1 VGPVFEPSSIDFES
15 GDRDKNRERLLKE
28 ENDMATFLYS
38 RCARVGSLA
47 LMITGIAAAR
57 AEDAS
62 KSATSSQ
69 ALHTAQ
75 KCDQT
80 LSLEQLA
87 AFKAPKANK
96 RYKVAY
102 SMVSLAGYFYQA
114 TAYGATKAAEDAGVD
129 LTLNAAQGF
138 ASQAQQ
144 ITNVRN
150 QLSRNIDGLVI
161 NPVDVNGSVAAVEAA
176 AEKNVPVVS
185 IGSLT
190 NTAKAI
196 RIVQDDYTQGEAAAE
211 YIASKLPDGG
221 SGVVMGGPANAT
233 WALRRVAGFQDELKK
248 HPNLV
253 ISTVTNEN
261 VDPAEGLVKFS
272 DAVRVHPKVDWIY
285 STYNLL
291 LPPGTV
297 PSNFSKAL
305 YVAGGLDE
313 LTISA
318 LKNAT
323 ASAILPDYPVSEG
336 YLGVAYLVRKL
347 NGEELPSI
355 TCLPNGIVTSSNLES
370 AAIQSQNLFPAGWK
384 AAGH

>member
-1 VGPVFEPSSIDFES
+1 MGPS
-15 GDRDKNRERLLKE
+15 
-28 ENDMATFLYS
+28 LYR
-38 RCARVGSLA
+38 RCARASSLA
-47 LMITGIAAAR
+47 LMMTGIAAAR

-62 KSATSSQ
+62 TSATSSA

-96 RYKVAY
+96 RYKIAY

-150 QLSRNIDGLVI
+150 QLSRNIEGLVI

-176 AEKNVPVVS
+176 VGKTVPVVS

-190 NTAKAI
+190 NTAKAV
-196 RIVQDDYTQGEAAAE
+196 RIVQDDYTQGQAAAE
-211 YIASKLPDGG
+211 YIASKLPEGG
-221 SGVVMGGPANAT
+221 SGIVMGGPANAT
-233 WALRRVAGFQDELKK
+233 WALRRVAGFQDEMKK
-248 HPNLV
+248 HPNLA
-253 ISTVTNEN
+253 ISAVTNEN

-297 PSNFSKAL
+297 PANYSKAL

-313 LTISA
+313 LTVSA
-318 LKNAT
+318 LKGGT

-355 TCLPNGIVTSSNLES
+355 TCLPNGIVTSSNLNSPE
-370 AAIQSQNLFPAGWK
+370 IQSQNLFPAGWK

>member
-1 VGPVFEPSSIDFES
+1 MASS
-15 GDRDKNRERLLKE
+15 
-28 ENDMATFLYS
+28 LYR
-38 RCARVGSLA
+38 RCARASGLA

-62 KSATSSQ
+62 MSATSSE
-69 ALHTAQ
+69 ALHKAQ

-96 RYKVAY
+96 RYKIAY

-150 QLSRNIDGLVI
+150 QLSRNIEGLVI

-185 IGSLT
+185 IGTLT
-190 NTAKAI
+190 NTAKAV

-211 YIASKLPDGG
+211 YIASKLPEGG
-221 SGVVMGGPANAT
+221 SGIVMGGPANAT
-233 WALRRVAGFQDELKK
+233 WALRRVAGFQDEMKK

-253 ISTVTNEN
+253 ISAVTNEN

-291 LPPGTV
+291 IPPGTV
-297 PSNFSKAL
+297 PTNYSKAL

-313 LTISA
+313 LTVGA
-318 LKNAT
+318 LKGGT

-355 TCLPNGIVTSSNLES
+355 TCLPNGIVSSSNLNSPE
-370 AAIQSQNLFPAGWK
+370 IQSQNLFPAGWK